1 MVMTGQN
8 APAKIAVRPSIEK
21 AADTQ
26 ASASA
31 TMNAASLTGIMERRV
46 IALSGMSVTLTAS
59 ATVGVTSV
67 TVDVTGAVATIAS
80 ALRRIKPAFSHAL
93 NRRPV
98 RILFQ
103 PHRRPSSAAL
113 AVTTPSGWER
123 SQAKASISSNGRV
136 GMVSVMMRSCSSRIG
151 RHDRLKC
158 SAVRSGDEADKKRTR
173 NRSYCDRDHYGS

>member
-1 MVMTGQN
+1 MLSQPRRCHELPGFQCG
-8 APAKIAVRPSIEK
+8 AHGDDGPERAAKIAVRPSIEK

-26 ASASA
+26 ASPSA

-93 NRRPV
+93 NR
-98 RILFQ
+98 
-103 PHRRPSSAAL
+103 
-113 AVTTPSGWER
+113 
-123 SQAKASISSNGRV
+123 
-136 GMVSVMMRSCSSRIG
+136 
-151 RHDRLKC
+151 
-158 SAVRSGDEADKKRTR
+158 
-173 NRSYCDRDHYGS
+173 